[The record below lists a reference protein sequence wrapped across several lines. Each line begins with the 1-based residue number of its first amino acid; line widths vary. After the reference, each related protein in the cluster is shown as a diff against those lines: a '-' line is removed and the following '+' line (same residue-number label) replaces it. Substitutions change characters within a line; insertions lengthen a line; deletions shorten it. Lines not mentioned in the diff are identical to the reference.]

1 MDRRWR
7 IPVVVLFVAVVTVS
21 TVAFI
26 VPVRAVTRGLVA
38 SSGTAMDCCGGAS
51 SWTTGNKLAVGT
63 SATTGSM
70 VWFTVAKGITSEIFY
85 PRADVPNMQ
94 DMQYVVTDKS
104 TFIDLERD
112 ATDHVVSMPDENAL
126 EYTVT
131 NTAKTGRYRITNTYV
146 TDPTRNTLLIN
157 TRFQSLGGGRYQLY
171 ILENPSLAGGA
182 ANDNAWWDGAHG
194 ALLSSD
200 TQKLFGSSTTVASAV
215 KVSSGF
221 SAHTNGYTSAA
232 SDCLVDLTA
241 HKAFSNQFD
250 AVIHPGNVVQ
260 CGQIPVGP
268 DAAFTVAVGY
278 GGDVGSAIAAA
289 DGSLADE
296 FPAAEANYR
305 SGWHSYLNG
314 LKPAPASVSGDEKR
328 RRTYY
333 VAVMALHAA
342 EDKTHPG
349 ASVAGLATPWGDFV
363 SGDSLNDGY
372 HRVWGRDLYQQA
384 TGLLA
389 DGDSA
394 QARRMAQFLW
404 NSQHIDAPTP
414 GDGTMYSPGSFPR
427 YSPVSGVSAA
437 TPQQLGC
444 CEQLDQDS
452 FAIILAWMTGLTDP
466 ATYSKIKVTA
476 SHIQSSGPQTTERWE
491 EQYGM
496 SPSSI
501 AAEIAGLVTAADIA
515 RHNGDPANAA
525 SWESTAD
532 GWRNNLASWTF
543 TTDGYWDGHHYYE
556 RIDSG
561 TDPNSTAT
569 LCFQEGCFFQHDV
582 VDFGFLDL
590 IRLGIRSPDDNTVM
604 TSLGPTASAF
614 DDNSTEQVTT
624 PNGDIYFHRYNH
636 DNYGESD
643 IDCSGW
649 PANGYHRYG
658 RLWPVLSGER
668 GEYELANGRSARLY
682 LQSMA
687 NAVNGGYLMPEQI
700 WDRGDISCF
709 GLGKPTGSAA
719 PLMWAE
725 GQYVRLAQ
733 SIDAGHNVETPLV
746 VQAHYGHP

>member
-1 MDRRWR
+1 
-7 IPVVVLFVAVVTVS
+7 
-21 TVAFI
+21 
-26 VPVRAVTRGLVA
+26 
-38 SSGTAMDCCGGAS
+38 
-51 SWTTGNKLAVGT
+51 
-63 SATTGSM
+63 
-70 VWFTVAKGITSEIFY
+70 
-85 PRADVPNMQ
+85 
-94 DMQYVVTDKS
+94 
-104 TFIDLERD
+104 
-112 ATDHVVSMPDENAL
+112 
-126 EYTVT
+126 
-131 NTAKTGRYRITNTYV
+131 
-146 TDPTRNTLLIN
+146 
-157 TRFQSLGGGRYQLY
+157 
-171 ILENPSLAGGA
+171 
-182 ANDNAWWDGAHG
+182 
-194 ALLSSD
+194 
-200 TQKLFGSSTTVASAV
+200 
-215 KVSSGF
+215 
-221 SAHTNGYTSAA
+221 
-232 SDCLVDLTA
+232 
-241 HKAFSNQFD
+241 
-250 AVIHPGNVVQ
+250 
-260 CGQIPVGP
+260 
-268 DAAFTVAVGY
+268 
-278 GGDVGSAIAAA
+278 
-289 DGSLADE
+289 
-296 FPAAEANYR
+296 
-305 SGWHSYLNG
+305 
-314 LKPAPASVSGDEKR
+314 
-328 RRTYY
+328 
-333 VAVMALHAA
+333 MALHAA

-389 DGDSA
+389 AGDSA

-476 SHIQSSGPQTTERWE
+476 NHIQSSGPQTTERWE